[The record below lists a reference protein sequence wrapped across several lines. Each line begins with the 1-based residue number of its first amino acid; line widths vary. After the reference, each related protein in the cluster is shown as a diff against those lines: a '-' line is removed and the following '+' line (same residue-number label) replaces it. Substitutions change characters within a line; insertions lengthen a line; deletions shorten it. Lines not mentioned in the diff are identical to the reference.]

1 LVYWET
7 AHTILDQLQ
16 FVLDWTR
23 QWQAAEKIVYSTTL
37 AEPRSA
43 WTRSEQK
50 FDPDAV
56 RRLKPTPSATSPM
69 MALNSPRRR

>member
-1 LVYWET
+1 MS
-7 AHTILDQLQ
+7 HTLQAIVGPRELTIPDQPQ

-43 WTRSEQK
+43 RTRVVGTV
-50 FDPDAV
+50 D
-56 RRLKPTPSATSPM
+56 
-69 MALNSPRRR
+69 